1 MHICTAY
8 IMLGGDQGSVVY
20 RGPDNPVS
28 WPEIGVL
35 QTIHGQDCVYNI
47 EVIEEVTRHRA
58 AEKLRLQRI
67 YGDGIVEAIYPGR
80 SAAIEMQVPGYE
92 PKKGRKVTLRDPDA
106 DEYLPEDRSEYENV
120 DLTGPPDAE
129 DPDDTSDHQKI
140 AEANFEALA
149 ATKTRPPRNK
159 TPGPKGVLV
168 TGGQRIPLGDTGK
181 PLGDTL

>member
-92 PKKGRKVTLRDPDA
+92 PKKGKKVTLRDPDA
-106 DEYLPEDRSEYENV
+106 DEHMP
-120 DLTGPPDAE
+120 E
-129 DPDDTSDHQKI
+129 DPDEYETVDLPRLPDPEDPADISEHQDI
-140 AEANFEALA
+140 AQANFEALA

-168 TGGQRIPLGDTGK
+168 TGGQRIPLG
-181 PLGDTL
+181 GDTL